1 MEIREIASWPLA
13 GIRCRF
19 TGGGLRLTSGTV
31 LVMTLALHTVRTLPA
46 PSEMMR
52 AFLHRDESYDGVF
65 VTAVSTTGIFCRPSC
80 PAKRPKPEHVRFFA
94 GVHDALF
101 AGFRPCRRCDP
112 VNAYGST
119 PDWVSGLLGAIE
131 REPDRRLRDED
142 LRRRG
147 LDPATV
153 RRYFMRRY
161 GMTFHA
167 YARGRRL
174 SGAFDQLRK
183 GVTLDDVALGSGFE
197 SHSGFRDA
205 FARTFGQAPGQSRDA
220 DCVVVSWIESPLG
233 PLVVGARQEGI
244 CLLEFSDRRM
254 LGTQIDT
261 VRRRFGAGVV
271 PGESPHIDQ
280 LRNELREYFSGSLRR
295 FSVPVVAPGT
305 PFQERVW
312 AGLQR
317 IPYGETRSYE
327 ELARAVGAAGA
338 QRAVGHANG
347 LNRIAIVIPCHR
359 VVNKNGKLGGYGG
372 LVWRKQALLDLERS
386 GQLSLP

>member
-1 MEIREIASWPLA
+1 
-13 GIRCRF
+13 
-19 TGGGLRLTSGTV
+19 
-31 LVMTLALHTVRTLPA
+31 
-46 PSEMMR
+46 MMR
-52 AFLHRDESYDGVF
+52 AFLGRDESYDGVF
-65 VTAVSTTGIFCRPSC
+65 VTAVTTTGIFCRPSC
-80 PAKRPKPEHVRFFA
+80 PARKPKPENVRFFA
-94 GVHDALF
+94 GVREALF

-112 VNAYGST
+112 LHAYGGT
-119 PDWVSGLLGAIE
+119 PAWAQELLDTIE
-131 REPDRRLRDED
+131 REPDRRLHDQD
-142 LRRRG
+142 LRARG

-153 RRYFMRRY
+153 RRHFMRQY

-174 SGAFDQLRK
+174 SGAFDQLRQ

-205 FARTFGQAPGQSRDA
+205 FVRTFGQAPGQSREA
-220 DCVVVSWIESPLG
+220 DPVVVSWIESPLG
-233 PLVVGARQEGI
+233 PLVVGARGDGI

-254 LGTQIDT
+254 LSAQIET
-261 VRRRFGAGVV
+261 VRRRFAAAVV
-271 PGESPHIDQ
+271 PGDSAHVSR
-280 LRNELREYFSGSLRR
+280 LRDELGEYFAGRR
-295 FSVPVVAPGT
+295 RQFSVPIVAPGT

-312 AGLQR
+312 AELLK
-317 IPYGETRSYE
+317 IPYGETLSYE
-327 ELARAVGAAGA
+327 GLARAVGAAGA

-347 LNRIAIVIPCHR
+347 MNRIAIVIPCHR